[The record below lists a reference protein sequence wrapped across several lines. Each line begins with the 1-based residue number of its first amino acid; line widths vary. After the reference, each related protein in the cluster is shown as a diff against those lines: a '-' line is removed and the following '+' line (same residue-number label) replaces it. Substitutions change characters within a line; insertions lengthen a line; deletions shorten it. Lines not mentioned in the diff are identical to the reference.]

1 MAEIQKYNRQTNQLS
16 IHYFTKKIMDLG
28 VLFLPNSIKKYLTT
42 PPTKNEIS
50 HVQHHQRTTPYTLN
64 LPASFMIHKVWIS
77 FQVYKWPR
85 TAVDKNY
92 GSLHKKVR
100 FHIYSFLPFLANPW
114 KWADKDYVARFQQFN
129 VAQLANYFTVG
140 VLYKVVTY
148 SSWRISFV
156 HAIAHKP
163 AASCMII
170 SILRYGRVNITS
182 KSSFNRFKIDSQAR
196 PTANCYMQA
205 CSGSP
210 QLLYILNI

>member
-1 MAEIQKYNRQTNQLS
+1 
-16 IHYFTKKIMDLG
+16 MDLG

-92 GSLHKKVR
+92 GSLRKNVR
-100 FHIYSFLPFLANPW
+100 FHNYSFLPFLANPW

-163 AASCMII
+163 AAGCMII
-170 SILRYGRVNITS
+170 SILRYMAELISLLSPLLIGSKLTFSVSSDRWLSYAGLFRVTS
-182 KSSFNRFKIDSQAR
+182 TTIYTK
-196 PTANCYMQA
+196 
-205 CSGSP
+205 
-210 QLLYILNI
+210 YIAQTMCKTQSRWF